1 MQTSEVVVHSLDNEE
16 LQNYY
21 QERGWCGRVGFGR
34 RPALLVVDLA
44 KAWTESQYR
53 VGSDLGTVLDSV
65 LRLLAAARERSV
77 PIFFTTMAYEPNMS
91 DAGAVFNAKL
101 KHLNEFVRGSD
112 AVELHPALERQPE
125 EVLIVK
131 QRPSA
136 FFGTTLLSQLVAR
149 KVDTLIITG
158 CSTSGCIRATA
169 ESSINENLHTIVP
182 KEAVGD
188 RSPSAHAA
196 NLFDINARYADVL
209 PLREVVSYLE
219 QLPVATGQG
228 RT

>member
-1 MQTSEVVVHSLDNEE
+1 MQTGDIPLHSLDNAE
-16 LQNYY
+16 LLSYY

-34 RPALLVVDLA
+34 RPAVLVVDLA
-44 KAWTESQYR
+44 RAWTEPGYR
-53 VGSDLGTVLDSV
+53 VGSDLTDVLGSV
-65 LRLLAAARERSV
+65 RAILAVARRKQV

-101 KHLNEFVRGSD
+101 RHLNEFVRGSD
-112 AVELHPALERQPE
+112 SVELHPALDRRDD

-136 FFGTTLLSQLVAR
+136 FFGTTLLGQLVAR
-149 KVDTLIITG
+149 GVDTLIITG

-182 KEAVGD
+182 REAVGD
-188 RSPSAHAA
+188 RSASAHAA

-209 PLREVVSYLE
+209 PLADVLSYLE
-219 QLPVATGQG
+219 RLPGAGEPGTS
-228 RT
+228 